1 MPSAVHAP
9 AKAPDDAEIMAERG
23 TEQQG
28 EHDANRRRHPR
39 IRTSNLVSYVC
50 VDEDGNEV
58 GEGFGSALDLSLGGI
73 KLATQEPVET
83 PYVLL
88 LAIDLEGD
96 LMEVKGRVVYSKMAD
111 GERYLAGIRFIDTE
125 DKHHKIIRNFVKA
138 YSHLAGRARGGA
150 GAGMRPGRSAQG
162 QGDGTEKE

>member
-1 MPSAVHAP
+1 MPSGAPHAP
-9 AKAPDDAEIMAERG
+9 VRDPDDTKIMTKRE

-28 EHDANRRRHPR
+28 EDGANRRRHPR
-39 IRTSNLVSYVC
+39 ITTSNVVTYVC
-50 VDEDGNEV
+50 IDEDGNEV

-96 LMEVKGRVVYSKMAD
+96 LLEVKGRVVYSRKAD
-111 GERYLAGIRFIDTE
+111 GKSFFAGIRFVDTE
-125 DKHHKIIRNFVKA
+125 DKHHKIIRNFVKM
-138 YSHLAGRARGGA
+138 YSHLMGKGRKAPGDRGT
-150 GAGMRPGRSAQG
+150 GRS
-162 QGDGTEKE
+162 